1 MSVADGRSLK
11 VVGFGD
17 IGVMFQ
23 SGESII
29 PMKHE
34 AMQCGTRTRDLL
46 QPVFAH
52 RPFREE
58 VTHSL
63 EVGQGGAEVSLQ
75 QSKRSML
82 FDKCVN
88 PYQVPNFTGLGL
100 ALQVEPF
107 SL

>member
-46 QPVFAH
+46 QPVLAY
-52 RPFREE
+52 
-58 VTHSL
+58 SL
-63 EVGQGGAEVSLQ
+63 FEKGARINWRSTGDRSIATV
-75 QSKRSML
+75 QSTRSIL
-82 FDKCVN
+82 FEICGN
-88 PYQVPNFTGLGL
+88 LYQV
-100 ALQVEPF
+100 
-107 SL
+107 